1 MLFNHTKVILKEA
14 EKHFSNATL
23 SIKVSGI
30 HWMYA
35 HPSHAAELT
44 AGYINLPD
52 QKLFEKGYENI
63 ITQVLG
69 NKTHFDFTCLEM
81 LDS

>member
-1 MLFNHTKVILKEA
+1 MLFNHTIKIRKEA
-14 EKHFSNATL
+14 EKAFPKTIL

-44 AGYINLPD
+44 AGYINLNRPTSVS
-52 QKLFEKGYENI
+52 GYDSILNN
-63 ITQVLG
+63 VLG
-69 NKTHFDFTCLEM
+69 PKVHFDFTCLEM
-81 LDS
+81 KNS